1 MAQPGATPETTD
13 PPKKAPAEK
22 RHWVLLLV
30 TSTLTLVGGLLSA
43 VAIGALLSFLPA
55 LFGVLVGLLF
65 GMALP
70 VFLAVRA
77 SLALKRR
84 AWSPLLRGVAVLFL
98 IGAAQLAFFGGVLT
112 WSARTTAHLAAT
124 AAQALDVVGGVPI
137 LSGMLKRHAKAGGVK
152 LPGEALRPAL
162 GPDGGVLLGPDGG
175 VLASDGGYYTAP
187 GDAGA
192 HTVDGG
198 ARAVDGGAAAAH
210 TAVALVDAGTA
221 AVPTPLPT
229 PPTPALLP
237 APFPPKAGV
246 GLSPRGAGK
255 PVRVACAAVQTRDGD
270 TVLAVLTLQGGG
282 AVAWRTVELAAVDKL
297 GPPTLVECA
306 EDGSTAAILGGA
318 HVVLARPGRAGV
330 EVVKALAPGSKLA
343 DAEVVGT
350 RDVAVGPGG
359 ALLAV
364 VELVRIVAG
373 SALPAQA
380 LVSVGKAGAT
390 VVRKSGDAVPGGE
403 ANDVVHG
410 FALKRPTGAGTALVV
425 ESYLEGGV
433 DKGVRISGDEYALNP
448 QRLLTVRLDAPKGPA
463 ELAGTGIEP
472 SGIDGVHL
480 QAFGDA
486 ALLPDGRV
494 LVDAN
499 FVEKGP
505 EGWLFL
511 ARPGAGIAAV
521 GAELQSATA
530 PWGRA
535 APRVQHL
542 AADVAGTVLFRRGD
556 GAVVLFPLDKP
567 AQATAGLLGAEVLD
581 PAGLVKGTLAA
592 VDVPLLSRGAGW
604 VVASAQVKDAK
615 GSRDALVLASLQD
628 LENGKAELLLSV
640 GDPLPGSGATP
651 RAVQSI
657 RLGKGRDE
665 LLWQR

>member
-22 RHWVLLLV
+22 RHWLLFLV
-30 TSTLTLVGGLLSA
+30 TALFTLLGGLLSA

-65 GMALP
+65 GVALP

-84 AWSPLLRGVAVLFL
+84 AWSPLLRGLAVLFL

-152 LPGEALRPAL
+152 LPGEAPRPAL

-175 VLASDGGYYTAP
+175 ILASDGGYYVEP
-187 GDAGA
+187 KDAGLA
-192 HTVDGG
+192 SVD
-198 ARAVDGGAAAAH
+198 AGGAAPAH
-210 TAVALVDAGTA
+210 ADAGTVA
-221 AVPTPLPT
+221 TPVPVPVPTPT
-229 PPTPALLP
+229 PPAPALLP

-246 GLSPRGAGK
+246 GLSTRGAGK
-255 PVRVACAAVQTRDGD
+255 TVRVACAAVQTRDGD
-270 TVLAVLTLQGGG
+270 AVLAVLTLQGGG
-282 AVAWRTVELAAVDKL
+282 AVSWRTVELATVDKL

-306 EDGSTAAILGGA
+306 EDGSTAAILGGV

-330 EVVKALAPGSKLA
+330 EVQKSLFPGSKLG
-343 DAEVVGT
+343 DGEVVAT
-350 RDVAVGPGG
+350 RDLAVGPGG

-364 VELVRIVAG
+364 VELSRNVDGGAAT
-373 SALPAQA
+373 SQA
-380 LVSVGKAGAT
+380 LVAVGKAGAT
-390 VVRKSGDAVPGGE
+390 VVRKAGDAVPGGD
-403 ANDVVHG
+403 AGDVAHA
-410 FALKRPTGAGTALVV
+410 FALKRPTGAGAVLAV

-448 QRLLTVRLDAPKGPA
+448 QRLLTVRLDAPKSPA
-463 ELAGTGIEP
+463 ELAGTGVEP

-486 ALLPDGRV
+486 ALLPDGRA

-505 EGWLFL
+505 EGWLFQ

-521 GAELQSATA
+521 GAELRGGKG
-530 PWGRA
+530 PWGSA

-542 AADVAGTVLFRRGD
+542 AADVAGTVLFRRSD

-567 AQATAGLLGAEVLD
+567 AQSSAGLLGAEVLD
-581 PAGLVKGTLAA
+581 GAGMVKGSLAS

-604 VVASAQVKDAK
+604 VLASAQLKDAK
-615 GSRDALVLASLQD
+615 GSREALVLASLQD
-628 LENGKAELLLSV
+628 LENGKAELLLSA
-640 GDPLPGSGATP
+640 GDALPGGGAAP
-651 RAVQSI
+651 RVVQSI